1 MTPQEIAMKFASA
14 SATCRNGKCPYTAEC
29 DGTSSSCKLKEVA
42 MIIRALLQELATVTS
57 QYKMLMSVS
66 QQMSDYISDLEDIN
80 AQYHE
85 LVVSFQRGYRP
96 KKQVKRRSPR
106 KTKKGKKQDL
116 VSMDGNEQYA
126 YVDPD
131 KKPDLPVVI
140 I

>member
-42 MIIRALLQELATVTS
+42 MIIRALLQELATVAS

-126 YVDPD
+126 YVDPE